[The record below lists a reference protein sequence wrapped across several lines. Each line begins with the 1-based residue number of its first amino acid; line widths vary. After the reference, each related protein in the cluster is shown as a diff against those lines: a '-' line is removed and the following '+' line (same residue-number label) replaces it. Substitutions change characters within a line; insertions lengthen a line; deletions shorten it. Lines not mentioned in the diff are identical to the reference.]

1 MIYIMNKNTNKLLV
15 DDYSFTNKK
24 HKYYYVDDE
33 ELKSINSY
41 RDHDARLV
49 KSSKFLF
56 GNKRLNKFI
65 KTHSI
70 PDAILIDK

>member
-24 HKYYYVDDE
+24 HKYYYADDE

-41 RDHDARLV
+41 
-49 KSSKFLF
+49 
-56 GNKRLNKFI
+56 
-65 KTHSI
+65 
-70 PDAILIDK
+70 

>member
-24 HKYYYVDDE
+24 HKYYYADDE

-49 KSSKFLF
+49 KLPKILF

-70 PDAILIDK
+70 PDAILVNK